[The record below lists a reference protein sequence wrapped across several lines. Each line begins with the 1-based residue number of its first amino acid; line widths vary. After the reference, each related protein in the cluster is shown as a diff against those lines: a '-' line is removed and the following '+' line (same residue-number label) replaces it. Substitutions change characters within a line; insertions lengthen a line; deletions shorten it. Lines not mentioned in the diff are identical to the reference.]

1 MSDLGVSLVK
11 RFTVAARALRQ
22 CSLASDERW
31 LEMEKAMTTTHNPE
45 TSPEVRELRDEE
57 LENVFGGKASFN
69 DISFTHKLD
78 KASPVLFQA

>member
-11 RFTVAARALRQ
+11 RFTVAATGLHQ

-31 LEMEKAMTTTHNPE
+31 LEMEKVMTTTSPE